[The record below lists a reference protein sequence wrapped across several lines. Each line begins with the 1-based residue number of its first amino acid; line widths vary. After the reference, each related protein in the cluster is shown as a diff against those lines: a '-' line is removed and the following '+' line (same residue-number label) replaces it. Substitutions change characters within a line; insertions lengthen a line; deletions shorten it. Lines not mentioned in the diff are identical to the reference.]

1 LTTNTF
7 LEIETLTTKNSEV
20 LDVRILADKNFIG
33 SLVQVLAEIKP
44 VGGMAC
50 GINRFGPKVVWRLE
64 LHQHGSCHIHKS
76 PVLPLSNSILLRGI
90 CSGILMFDPRIT
102 KKLI

>member
-1 LTTNTF
+1 MNTF
-7 LEIETLTTKNSEV
+7 LEIEALTNKYPEV
-20 LDVRILADKNFIG
+20 HDVRLLPSKYLIG

-50 GINRFGPKVVWRLE
+50 GINSFGPKIVWRLE
-64 LHQHGSCHIHKS
+64 LGQHGSCRIHKN
-76 PVLPLSNSILLRGI
+76 PVLPLGNSILLRGI
-90 CSGILMFDPRIT
+90 CSRILMFDTRIT